1 MASIYKRGGKKNR
14 KGPYYVQYFDEN
26 GRRRTV
32 KGCTDKEATEA
43 LARKLEADAML
54 RREGVIDPK
63 ADRYSATEL
72 KPIRDHLQDYY
83 ASLLAKGNTQKYA
96 EMVKVRVANL
106 LKQHRATYL
115 SDLTASDVQQAIS
128 ELRESG
134 LSLQTCNHFL
144 RAIKQFS

>member
-32 KGCTDKEATEA
+32 KGCTDREATEA

-54 RREGVIDPK
+54 RRKGVIDPK

-72 KPIRDHLQDYY
+72 
-83 ASLLAKGNTQKYA
+83 
-96 EMVKVRVANL
+96 
-106 LKQHRATYL
+106 
-115 SDLTASDVQQAIS
+115 
-128 ELRESG
+128 
-134 LSLQTCNHFL
+134 
-144 RAIKQFS
+144 